1 MYTIFTGYLHTF
13 YTLFTR
19 VKKKFMCTCSFFR
32 NFYIYTS
39 TCTKNT
45 HFCCCFVYFL
55 FFFPF
60 RSTDTTHSWYWVE
73 HCLYVYD
80 DDGASYIFVNA
91 REKEW
96 KRIKNHNNKQG
107 NTSIVFSSFLLF
119 YVLTYKH
126 TQRDTIFFIFYI
138 YLFFL
143 VVLFFGRN
151 LLGER
156 VLNQI
161 KNVYVYNFN

>member
-1 MYTIFTGYLHTF
+1 MSMCTLYTQQKLHISDLTSAFPCVCLSYVNVFCAPLKFVVHVVCEDRNGKVRQIHVQNTIFTGYLHTF

-60 RSTDTTHSWYWVE
+60 RSRDTTHS
-73 HCLYVYD
+73 LY
-80 DDGASYIFVNA
+80 
-91 REKEW
+91 
-96 KRIKNHNNKQG
+96 
-107 NTSIVFSSFLLF
+107 
-119 YVLTYKH
+119 
-126 TQRDTIFFIFYI
+126 
-138 YLFFL
+138 
-143 VVLFFGRN
+143 
-151 LLGER
+151 
-156 VLNQI
+156 
-161 KNVYVYNFN
+161 